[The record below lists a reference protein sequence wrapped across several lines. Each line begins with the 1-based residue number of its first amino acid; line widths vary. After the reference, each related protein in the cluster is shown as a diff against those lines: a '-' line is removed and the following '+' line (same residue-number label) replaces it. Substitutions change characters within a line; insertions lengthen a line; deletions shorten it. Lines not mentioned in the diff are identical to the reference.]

1 MGILMKHAYGEY
13 KYRHLG
19 VCVKIWRRKRMD
31 YWIDGYYEDSQIRK
45 IVDFQLLY

>member
-1 MGILMKHAYGEY
+1 MEDAYGEY
-13 KYRHLG
+13 KNRLLG
-19 VCVKIWRRKRMD
+19 VCVKIRRRRRMD